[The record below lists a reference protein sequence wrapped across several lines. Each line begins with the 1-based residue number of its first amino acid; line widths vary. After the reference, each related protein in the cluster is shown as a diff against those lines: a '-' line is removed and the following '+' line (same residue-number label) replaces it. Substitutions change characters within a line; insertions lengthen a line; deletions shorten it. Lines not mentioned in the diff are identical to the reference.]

1 MCTHL
6 GATKIKENITMVAK
20 INAEECVGC
29 GSCVDECP
37 ATAIAMND
45 DDIAVVDA
53 EECVDCG
60 VCVDCCPTSCIEM
73 E

>member
-1 MCTHL
+1 MHAFGCNKDL
-6 GATKIKENITMVAK
+6 GEYEMVAK
-20 INAEECVGC
+20 INADECVGC

-60 VCVDCCPTSCIEM
+60 VCVDTCPTGCIEM